1 MLGVPNP
8 EPLVSESRCVY
19 AVCFDHLLTE
29 GYPTMSTLLI
39 TVFRLLKTILRAAQD
54 REFRALLL
62 ITLTQLVS
70 GTLFYSAHEGWSII
84 DSVYFCVMTMST
96 VGYGDLTP
104 TTDISKVFTVIF
116 SVVSIGIFVG
126 LVSKLASAMYRFRH
140 DDPEQ
145 S

>member
-1 MLGVPNP
+1 
-8 EPLVSESRCVY
+8 
-19 AVCFDHLLTE
+19 
-29 GYPTMSTLLI
+29 MSTLLI

-62 ITLTQLVS
+62 ITLTLLVS